1 MSRRHVVFASE
12 SWEQLEHWR
21 RHDPKLLARIV
32 DLIAESR
39 RNPFEGRGKPE
50 PLKENLK
57 GYWSRRINHEHRLVY
72 RVDDE
77 RLVVLSCRY
86 HY

>member
-1 MSRRHVVFASE
+1 MSRRDVVFDREA
-12 SWEQLEHWR
+12 WEGLEYWR
-21 RHDPKLLARIV
+21 RHDIKLLGKII

-50 PLKENLK
+50 PLKGNLS

-72 RVDDE
+72 RVDGE
-77 RLVVLSCRY
+77 RIVVLSCRY